1 MFSIEEDLLAV
12 DESDIIG
19 QYEENLV
26 IMKHDNM
33 EELENDIYHL
43 VPENIKVWDIILLE
57 KISLYFH
64 QKIEIQHQYR
74 WIIDLLIYLHRKNI
88 DNHIYDNNL

>member
-57 KISLYFH
+57 KISLYFI
-64 QKIEIQHQYR
+64 KR
-74 WIIDLLIYLHRKNI
+74 
-88 DNHIYDNNL
+88 